1 MKTDRDLLRRVVVV
15 LESGRDI
22 DVDTL
27 LQRELSPI
35 PLSLATP
42 DGNIRSASSKADLS
56 NILQE
61 NVAQTH
67 TPSSQDKTCTIID
80 EMAAVQSLANRS
92 GAKAFGEWCDNFLKY
107 IFSHFSSSC
116 TRVGVVFDRYLDNS
130 IKGGTRTKRKGGKQ
144 KGIRKNV
151 ESKEQKI
158 GKWERFI
165 AVDKNKASLTNFL
178 STEISRTYHPQPGRG
193 LVLSGGFLDIL
204 EVWSSCETRD
214 DFSGLASNHEEA
226 DTRIVLHARDATDNG
241 YEQVNVICHDTDVL
255 ILLLAHGELLCPTV
269 WMFSGTVKRK
279 KYIPVHR
286 IPLPDEKRSS
296 LLAFHAVTGCDTVSQ
311 FAGIGKQSAWK
322 TFHSCSPE
330 LLQRLGDN
338 SPPDEKVLSEA
349 EALYARCTTTAP
361 IKFLSTRRDQQHSG
375 KQRKA

>member
-1 MKTDRDLLRRVVVV
+1 MKADRDLLRRVVVA

-67 TPSSQDKTCTIID
+67 TPSNQDKTCTIID
-80 EMAAVQSLANRS
+80 GMAAVQSLAIRS
-92 GAKAFGEWCDNFLKY
+92 GAKTFGEWCDNFLKH
-107 IFSHFSSSC
+107 IVSHFSSSC
-116 TRVGVVFDRYLDNS
+116 TRVDVVFDRYLDNS

-165 AVDKNKASLTNFL
+165 AADKNKASLTNIL
-178 STEISRTYHPQPGRG
+178 STEISRTYPPQPGRE

-204 EVWSSCETRD
+204 EVWSSCETRN

-226 DTRIVLHARDATDNG
+226 DTRIVLHARDATANG
-241 YEQVNVICHDTDVL
+241 YEQVNVICRDTDVL
-255 ILLLAHGELLCPTV
+255 ILLLAHRELLCPTV
-269 WMFSGTVKRK
+269 WMFSGTFKRK
-279 KYIPVHR
+279 K
-286 IPLPDEKRSS
+286 
-296 LLAFHAVTGCDTVSQ
+296 
-311 FAGIGKQSAWK
+311 
-322 TFHSCSPE
+322 
-330 LLQRLGDN
+330 
-338 SPPDEKVLSEA
+338 
-349 EALYARCTTTAP
+349 
-361 IKFLSTRRDQQHSG
+361 
-375 KQRKA
+375 